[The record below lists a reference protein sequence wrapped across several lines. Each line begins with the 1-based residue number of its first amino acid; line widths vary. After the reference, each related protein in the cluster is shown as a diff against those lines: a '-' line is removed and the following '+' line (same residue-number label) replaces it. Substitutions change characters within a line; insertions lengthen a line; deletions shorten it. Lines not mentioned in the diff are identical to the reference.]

1 MNVVEDQRWKRRS
14 AERPGEILDAALD
27 LFVEK
32 GFSATRLDDIAKRA
46 GVSKGSLYRYFDNK
60 EAIFKASVRENIV
73 SRIEEAECFSE
84 EFSGSA
90 SELLTILIRRWWQSV
105 GETKLC
111 GLPKLIFSEVGNF
124 PELARFYN
132 DEVITRGRML
142 ISNVYQIGFDNGE
155 FKAYDPDIL
164 SRLIM
169 APLLFGTIWKTTIMP
184 YEHSPLDIEKYL
196 NDHIKLVLNG
206 LSTDGQN
213 NEN

>member
-1 MNVVEDQRWKRRS
+1 MSLLETQRWQRRS
-14 AERPGEILDAALD
+14 SERPREILDAALE

-32 GFSATRLDDIAKRA
+32 GFTATRLDDIAKCA

-60 EAIFKASVRENIV
+60 EAIFKATIRENIV
-73 SRIEEAECFSE
+73 PQIEEAETYIE

-90 SELLTILIRRWWQSV
+90 SELLSILLQRWWQNI

-111 GLPKLIFSEVGNF
+111 GLPKLIISEVGNF

-142 ISNVYQIGFDNGE
+142 LTQVYQLGFDRGE
-155 FKAYDPDIL
+155 FKAYDPDSL
-164 SRLIM
+164 ARLIM
-169 APLLFGTIWKTTIMP
+169 APLLFGAIWKSTIMR
-184 YEHSPLDIEKYL
+184 YEPFPMNEEQYL
-196 NDHIKLVLNG
+196 NDHIKLVLSG
-206 LSTDGQN
+206 LSTNGQN

>member
-1 MNVVEDQRWKRRS
+1 MSEDQRWQRRS

-27 LFVEK
+27 LFVDK
-32 GFSATRLDDIAKRA
+32 GFTATRLDDIAKRA

-60 EAIFKASVRENIV
+60 EAIFKATIRENVV
-73 SRIEEAECFSE
+73 SRIAEAEYFIE
-84 EFSGSA
+84 DYSGSA
-90 SELLTILIRRWWQSV
+90 SELLTILIRRWWQNV

-132 DEVITRGRML
+132 DEVITRGRKL
-142 ISNVYQIGFDNGE
+142 ISSVYQIGFDNGE

-184 YEHSPLDIEKYL
+184 YEHPPMDIEQYL

-206 LSTDGQN
+206 LSTDGLH
-213 NEN
+213 NEK